1 MESINEYVI
10 FVDNKIEFRDIIE
23 TQEDYEY
30 FISKSL
36 IEIVSDTQIKP
47 KFVGEIITPNKKYIC
62 LPKNFE
68 INQSN
73 IELTKKLLRYYS
85 ETRDP
90 KTGKIL
96 LLNKIFDT
104 KSNASF
110 QSDEYYF
117 QNLKRYF
124 LDYITYGF
132 IYPLEKKIIHS
143 SFPPKGGKLDVIQTS
158 INRKRDPLKMT
169 YQVID
174 KSNDKKWNIDDIYYH
189 TIIELM
195 SRVNVSIK
203 DQERIKQM
211 KSTLDEEGFQISERL
226 EDCLSDTTPENIL
239 NELLKYDLNVIH
251 YPIRTILVDYYKK
264 KKLGESLYNLKIFY
278 TQNFNLI
285 WEELCRDALFHNEE
299 FKNENKHIL
308 NKRSRET
315 KWVKSK
321 EIKNF
326 IDQLPSDS
334 KPEIKDGNKISWS
347 LGEIRPDIFSRI
359 NDRENVISFIGDAK
373 YYKNYSDIKEKFR
386 KELHEYNIAFNNLY
400 PMCVFLCS
408 EHTTGRQFEDIQK
421 DSIFELLIFEV
432 SCEEVINTAINNKQS
447 QKDFRLIK
455 TIHRLIKKYTSR
467 KGPDFSGGF

>member
-1 MESINEYVI
+1 MEATNEYIV
-10 FVDNKIEFRDIIE
+10 FVDGKIESRDIIE
-23 TQEDYEY
+23 TPEDYDY
-30 FISKSL
+30 FLSKSL
-36 IEIVSDTQIKP
+36 IEIVSNTQIKP
-47 KFVGEIITPNKKYIC
+47 KFVGEIITPHRKYIC

-68 INQSN
+68 KNQSN
-73 IELTKKLLRYYS
+73 IELTKKLLKFYS
-85 ETRDP
+85 EIRDP
-90 KTGKIL
+90 KTGNIL

-104 KSNASF
+104 KSSASF

-117 QNLKRYF
+117 QNLKKYF

-132 IYPLEKKIIHS
+132 IYPLEKKVIHN
-143 SFPPKGGKLDVIQTS
+143 SFPPKGGKLDIIQTS

-174 KSNDKKWNIDDIYYH
+174 KSNDKNWNIDDIYYH

-195 SRVNVSIK
+195 NRVNVPIK

-211 KSTLDEEGFQISERL
+211 KLTLDEEGFQISERL

-239 NELLKYDLNVIH
+239 KELLKYDLNIIH
-251 YPIRTILVDYYKK
+251 YPIREILVNYYKK

-299 FKNENKHIL
+299 FREEKKYIL

-315 KWVKSK
+315 KWVKSS
-321 EIKNF
+321 EIRNF
-326 IDQLPSDS
+326 VEELPRESD
-334 KPEIKDGNKISWS
+334 PQIDGNMISYS
-347 LGEIRPDIFSRI
+347 ISGEIRPDIFSRF
-359 NDRENVISFIGDAK
+359 NDRGKILSFIGDAK

-386 KELHEYNIAFNNLY
+386 KELHEYNIAFNNSY

-408 EHTTGRQFEDIQK
+408 EYTTCLRFEDIEEGNL
-421 DSIFELLIFEV
+421 FELLVFQV
-432 SCEEVINTAINNKQS
+432 SCEDVVNTAINNKQALKS
-447 QKDFRLIK
+447 NRLIR
-455 TIHRLIKKYTSR
+455 TIHNLIKKYSTK
-467 KGPDFSGGF
+467 KGPDFAGGF